1 MNVWIAL
8 LRGVNV
14 GGHNKLPMAG
24 RDLRSCHNILE
35 LAQSI

>member
-8 LRGVNV
+8 LHGVNV

-24 RDLRSCHNILE
+24 RNLRSCHKFLE
-35 LAQSI
+35 LVQSI